1 MAVTIKRIA
10 ELAGVSTGTVDRALH
25 DRGRV
30 DPKVAKRVKQIAEE
44 LHYQPNSVAKSLS
57 IRGKKLKIAV
67 ILILRRRMIF
77 SQTYG
82 RGYSGPRKRYGIL
95 VLGWRCT
102 PVRTLIRCV
111 SWPVLSRL

>member
-44 LHYQPNSVAKSLS
+44 LHYQPTSVAKS
-57 IRGKKLKIAV
+57 
-67 ILILRRRMIF
+67 
-77 SQTYG
+77 
-82 RGYSGPRKRYGIL
+82 
-95 VLGWRCT
+95 
-102 PVRTLIRCV
+102 
-111 SWPVLSRL
+111 